1 MNKNEFIVVTAESDI
16 PRYLNINHIVYYY
29 RWRGNTF
36 IMLSTCKEL
45 EVTESVDKIDDMID
59 EVMTK

>member
-1 MNKNEFIVVTAESDI
+1 MNKNEFIVVTAESGI
-16 PRYLNINHIVYYY
+16 PRYLNINHIIYYY

-36 IMLSTCKEL
+36 IMLSTGKEL

-59 EVMTK
+59 EVINK